1 MNAGQMIVQI
11 PLGTMLASVVA
22 EPSVPASA
30 VVGEQDAGAFAGI
43 LNEQLT
49 QKPVV
54 AEIATDTTQPH
65 FSDVRELKMSSVIE
79 EAGVWGTEQAM
90 AAPAAS
96 LLVALGVPQQAQP
109 AASNSGGGKTEELI
123 GELQQTEVK
132 IPQKVEMDIVG
143 AQAVL
148 ASREDGRM
156 PTREPNSGSQNS
168 TRSSIG
174 PDIPQD
180 QMFQTNVPPH
190 LEQAQSAKLSDAVTV
205 AMQDQFPRNMEAGRG
220 IAPAV
225 LMPQMENTTASELKS
240 VSAAESKPAPPVS
253 VIQHKQ
259 EPLIKVNAAEV
270 TAIQEQ
276 PQNVESREAVSQKV
290 LGPQMNGRMP
300 VMEQTSLIQGQFASQ
315 SGAATKHAAETVPS
329 VQKSVAGEQD
339 DTVLQQRVSKLE
351 IQLEPAVVAAK
362 PASSNPAEFRFARSA
377 AVDVALGNG
386 QGNSPHIME
395 KTGSDSVRVKELQP
409 AVSQQPE
416 MIEVASSEI
425 RSVFGDQKFAGLMQQ
440 GSENQQPVVQP
451 VTAGQHPV
459 SAGTSASAPLQAVAE
474 EPSRLILHEN
484 IAGQVRERIST
495 HEIKAGGDQ
504 IVFRLSPEN
513 LGEIKV
519 HLRLEDQRLR
529 VEIVAEN
536 RVAREGLIQHMDS
549 LKESLSRHN
558 ISIDKF
564 TVTSGESQANGQGGN
579 SAQNEW
585 RELARNRQSQQWM
598 TSGGYRIPSDEPV
611 PLRQAYLGGR
621 EHSMLDVHF

>member
-22 EPSVPASA
+22 EPSVPVSA
-30 VVGEQDAGAFAGI
+30 LVGEQDAGAFAGI
-43 LNEQLT
+43 LDEQFTL
-49 QKPVV
+49 KPVA
-54 AEIATDTTQPH
+54 AEIATDTTQQR

-79 EAGVWGTEQAM
+79 EAGVWGNEQAM
-90 AAPAAS
+90 ADPAAS
-96 LLVALGVPQQAQP
+96 LLAALGVPQQAQP
-109 AASNSGGGKTEELI
+109 AASSSGGGKSEELI
-123 GELQQTEVK
+123 GELQQTEAK
-132 IPQKVEMDIVG
+132 IPQKVEMDIVD
-143 AQAVL
+143 AQTVL
-148 ASREDGRM
+148 AFREDGRM
-156 PTREPNSGSQNS
+156 PTREPNSGYQNS
-168 TRSSIG
+168 TQSSIRTG
-174 PDIPQD
+174 IPQE
-180 QMFQTNVPPH
+180 QMLQTNVAPH
-190 LEQAQSAKLSDAVTV
+190 LEQAQSAKLTDAVTV
-205 AMQDQFPRNMEAGRG
+205 AMQDQFPQNVESSRG
-220 IAPAV
+220 IAPVV
-225 LMPQMENTTASELKS
+225 LMTPMENTTASELK
-240 VSAAESKPAPPVS
+240 PAPPVS
-253 VIQHKQ
+253 GIQHKQ
-259 EPLIKVNAAEV
+259 EQLIKVTAAEV

-276 PQNVESREAVSQKV
+276 MPQNVGSREAVSQKV
-290 LGPQMNGRMP
+290 LEPQMNGRMP
-300 VMEQTSLIQGQFASQ
+300 VMEQNSLIQGQFASQ
-315 SGAATKHAAETVPS
+315 SGAATEHAAETVSS

-386 QGNSPHIME
+386 QGSSPRIME
-395 KTGSDSVRVKELQP
+395 KTGSDSVRAGELQP

-416 MIEVASSEI
+416 MIEVASSENHSI
-425 RSVFGDQKFAGLMQQ
+425 FRGQKFAGLMQQ

-459 SAGTSASAPLQAVAE
+459 AAGTIASAPLQAVAE

-495 HEIKAGGDQ
+495 HEIKAGSDQ

-558 ISIDKF
+558 IGVDKF
-564 TVTSGESQANGQGGN
+564 TVTSGESQANGQGG
-579 SAQNEW
+579 SGAQNEW

-598 TSGGYRIPSDEPV
+598 TSGGYRIPSEEPV